1 MTSRGGEAFEIARA
15 ASETDELLTRPL
27 PEAGPTAYEWLPV
40 TEEWTLIKG
49 RGFLIAPLWESD
61 GFTGLH
67 GSEWD
72 EASEAGEGHLAC
84 LVDELERRWGPH
96 RRVGM
101 RVPIHRKIAREPMP
115 LLFRTLCDN
124 DLLGDLTVW
133 GPMDPSALGA
143 ETRTEAE
150 AEAGRR
156 WLGISLS
163 QCDGDAPMILTATVT
178 DQPITEL
185 QS

>member
-15 ASETDELLTRPL
+15 ASEIDELLTRPL

-49 RGFLIAPLWESD
+49 RGLLIAPLWESNSY
-61 GFTGLH
+61 TGLY
-67 GSEWD
+67 GPERD
-72 EASEAGEGHLAC
+72 EASEAGEGNLAG
-84 LVDELERRWGPH
+84 LVVELGQRWGPH

-101 RVPIHRKIAREPMP
+101 RVPINRKIANEPMP

-124 DLLGDLTVW
+124 DLLGDLAVW
-133 GPMDPSALGA
+133 GPMARSAA
-143 ETRTEAE
+143 EAE
-150 AEAGRR
+150 AEAGQR

-163 QCDGDAPMILTATVT
+163 QCDGDAPMVLAVTVT
-178 DQPITEL
+178 DQPIREL
-185 QS
+185 NSH